1 MTPNSDDLPPDAVPG
16 LTDYSAAEQGRRFAL
31 PAGFADR
38 VTTGALRQ
46 RKRRVQA
53 QWAVGMTLAA
63 SVLAVAGL
71 FVSGAFTGRT
81 PEVVNRPVLP
91 AVVEPPAPTKVRE
104 QLAEAGAAL
113 ESLTWETTEKAVGP
127 TMALF
132 DSATRATVPPPRP
145 VPADDPTLA
154 LASLPNAA
162 RASLDPVTNTTR
174 RAMNRLLKDVGL
186 RAN

>member
-1 MTPNSDDLPPDAVPG
+1 MTPTPDYLPPDAVPG

-31 PAGFADR
+31 PGGFTDR

-46 RKRRVQA
+46 RKRRIRA
-53 QWAVGMTLAA
+53 QWTVGMTLAA

-71 FVSGAFTGRT
+71 FVSEAFTGRT
-81 PEVVNRPVLP
+81 PEVVYRPVP
-91 AVVEPPAPTKVRE
+91 PVVVEPPAATKVRE

-113 ESLTWETTEKAVGP
+113 ESLTWETTEKAVAP
-127 TMALF
+127 TLTLF
-132 DSATRATVPPPRP
+132 DSAARATVPPPRL
-145 VPADDPTLA
+145 VPGDDPTLA

-162 RASLDPVTNTTR
+162 RSSLRPVTNTTR
-174 RAMNRLLKDVGL
+174 RAMNRLLRDVGL